1 MAARDGGDHMPTTRA
16 RGVALL
22 RRAAVFLV
30 IFLFNSIRGAA
41 KANLGLDS
49 FGNVARAV
57 PSSRLTAINTAS
69 VNQPVF
75 IWTELSNAGF
85 SPTVTSFT
93 FIINWK
99 DGAGNAVAESRWTA
113 TRDTTNDDINA
124 GGITNNYSGNGVS
137 SSQSGA
143 NTTSSTVTF
152 TRGTTSVKV
161 TASIVSFTGFT
172 FKQ

>member
-1 MAARDGGDHMPTTRA
+1 MGNVDNNSTATILGGNHTGNVGGVAASTVTGGAAR
-16 RGVALL
+16 
-22 RRAAVFLV
+22 
-30 IFLFNSIRGAA
+30 
-41 KANLGLDS
+41 ANAGLDS
-49 FGNVARAV
+49 SGNVARAV

-85 SPTVTSFT
+85 SPTATSFT
-93 FIINWK
+93 FIVSWR
-99 DGAGNAVAESRWTA
+99 DGAGTAVAESRWTA

-124 GGITNNYSGNGVS
+124 GGITNNYSGSGVT